1 MCLGLDLAFVVV
13 TVMVE
18 MGVDEDD
25 VRVSLGSLHRL
36 DSSLGRPG

>member
-18 MGVDEDD
+18 MDEDD
-25 VRVSLGSLHRL
+25 VRVSLGSLHRFGT
-36 DSSLGRPG
+36 SLGRPG